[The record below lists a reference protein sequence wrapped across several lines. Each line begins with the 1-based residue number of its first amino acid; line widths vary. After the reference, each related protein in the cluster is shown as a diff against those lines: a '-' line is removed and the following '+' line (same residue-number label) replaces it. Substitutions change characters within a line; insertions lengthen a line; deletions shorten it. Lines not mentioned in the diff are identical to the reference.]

1 MERKYSMYTYILWL
15 LLYALDVSW
24 LSIPITFPSPYS
36 AVVPV
41 NLVKRFICQIIW
53 EYRTRCITHTYNP
66 TFVTYCVFVYQLIV
80 YAMGK
85 WNTFV
90 FNIDNTGDFFLSPSN
105 NLLNV
110 PSINPDVWLIN
121 MRNATIAHRMPLV
134 RVQPFNQI
142 PHENIMYVR
151 PVS

>member
-1 MERKYSMYTYILWL
+1 MI
-15 LLYALDVSW
+15 A
-24 LSIPITFPSPYS
+24 
-36 AVVPV
+36 
-41 NLVKRFICQIIW
+41 FICFRRILI
-53 EYRTRCITHTYNP
+53 EYTHNVSIAIFGRCPRQSGEEIHMPNYLRVQDQVHYTHTYNP

-90 FNIDNTGDFFLSPSN
+90 FYIDNAGDFFLSPSN